1 MADNDIELSV
11 GIKLDDAQF
20 TNEYQSKLSELSKAT
35 QTQIQG
41 AMDELSGPA
50 SKQWGTLPFAG
61 MHDPKSGNVIATQAF
76 LSSLSR
82 DLQGAGYSGTSYES
96 ALINATYRSSMA
108 DPMQRYH
115 RMLAMGLTQQADLT
129 HPDTA
134 LGKIIETDY
143 ALMSQPWSRDF
154 IKTTDYRGQK
164 RSYID
169 FAGMRE
175 YAVEA
180 GLGRWIDE
188 GENAGKNTAD
198 NSELINDEL
207 EKIDEGENAG
217 KNTADNFELIND
229 ELEKIDEKSIAS
241 KKTFSDWNDTL
252 KGVLGT
258 LTAIGGLAG
267 VVATLAAVV
276 KAFEGANKASEAG
289 TVAAGTT
296 LDKRRAFIGM
306 SALDELKT
314 KVASKSVGLG
324 EDAVKNEIYTMSENI
339 EQYKLMGQGDA
350 LPPALL
356 GIFNNLMTA
365 EDPYD
370 IYTKSADEIYKQ
382 LKGADDAT
390 RRRWLMLMNKAG
402 LGSMSSLVGQFL
414 SNPEY
419 AQKYKTPSALFDLK
433 RNPFY
438 GVYPEAETMLPQ
450 ISQLNESLKASYSQL
465 YKDWEKAFGLPFK
478 TWWDNTLKDKIVPW
492 FERLISLF
500 ERLKSMLGLDKTP
513 EQKEAGKAIT
523 GLRMILLGSDRDK
536 AIAKAINK
544 NNALADVPGYKAQN
558 GPIAYH
564 SYWGSWFGGKVE
576 QTGRAANAIWNLYG
590 RVADYSDKD
599 IEAIENP
606 TQRMAT
612 KDVVERVRKMRG
624 KLDDVGLADFL
635 KNTKGEDID
644 KYLLRAMQVGVYSN
658 SPDWEANF
666 DSYIDSIL
674 KLGLRGNTDDEIIKL
689 LERIATNTEVSE
701 EVTKNDKFWEII
713 TLQYGSAVA
722 EDWRSKLVNR

>member
-1 MADNDIELSV
+1 MAENDIELSV

-20 TNEYQSKLSELSKAT
+20 TNEYQSKLSKLSKAT

-41 AMDELSGPA
+41 AMDEISGPA
-50 SKQWGTLPFAG
+50 AKQWGTLPFAG
-61 MHDPKSGNVIATQAF
+61 MHDPNSGNVIATQAF

-82 DLQGAGYSGTSYES
+82 DLQGAGYSGISYES

-134 LGKIIETDY
+134 LGKTIETDY

-154 IKTTDYRGQK
+154 IKTTNYKGQK

-175 YAVEA
+175 YAVDA
-180 GLGRWIDE
+180 GLGKWVNED
-188 GENAGKNTAD
+188 GG
-198 NSELINDEL
+198 
-207 EKIDEGENAG
+207 
-217 KNTADNFELIND
+217 NTADNFELIND
-229 ELEKIDEKSIAS
+229 ELENIEDKS
-241 KKTFSDWNDTL
+241 KKSEKTFLGWNDTL

-258 LTAIGGLAG
+258 LTAIGSLAG
-267 VVATLAAVV
+267 IVKTFEVAY
-276 KAFEGANKASEAG
+276 KASEAG

-324 EDAVKNEIYTMSENI
+324 EDAIKNEIYSMSGNI
-339 EQYKLMGQGDA
+339 EQYKLFGQGDA
-350 LPPALL
+350 LPTALL
-356 GIFNNLMTA
+356 GVFNNLMEA
-365 EDPYD
+365 EDPYAV
-370 IYTKSADEIYKQ
+370 YTKSADELYNQ

-419 AQKYKTPSALFDLK
+419 AKQYKTPSALFNLK
-433 RNPFY
+433 SNPYY

-450 ISQLNESLKASYSQL
+450 ISKLNESLKASYSQM

-478 TWWDNTLKDKIVPW
+478 DWWDKTMQNKVVPW
-492 FERLISLF
+492 FEKIISF
-500 ERLKSMLGLDKTP
+500 LGLDKTP
-513 EQKEAGKAIT
+513 DEKEAANAIT
-523 GLRMILLGSDRDK
+523 DLNLILLSSDRDK
-536 AIAKAINK
+536 TISKAIAKD
-544 NNALADVPGYKAQN
+544 NALADVPGYRAQT
-558 GPIAYH
+558 GPLAYH
-564 SYWGSWFGGKVE
+564 STWGSWFGGKVN
-576 QTGRAANAIWNLYG
+576 QTGRAANAIWNLYSQ
-590 RVADYSDKD
+590 VASYSDED
-599 IEAIENP
+599 INSISDLK
-606 TQRMAT
+606 QRTAT
-612 KDVVERVRKMRG
+612 KDAVERIRKMQE
-624 KLDDVGLADFL
+624 KLDKVGLASFL
-635 KNTKGEDID
+635 KDTKSEDID
-644 KYLLRAMQVGVYSN
+644 KYLLRAMQVGAYSN
-658 SPDWEANF
+658 SPNWESNF

-674 KLGLRGNTDDEIIKL
+674 KLGLRGQTDDKIIAL
-689 LERIATNTEVSE
+689 LETIAANTEISE
-701 EVTKNDKFWEII
+701 ALTKNKDFWDII
-713 TLQYGSAVA
+713 TLQYGSGVA
-722 EDWRSKLVNR
+722 NDWREKLINR

>member
-1 MADNDIELSV
+1 MAENDIELSV

-20 TNEYQSKLSELSKAT
+20 TNEYQSKLSKLSKAT

-41 AMDELSGPA
+41 AMDEMSGPA

-61 MHDPKSGNVIATQAF
+61 MHDPNSGNVIATQAF

-82 DLQGAGYSGTSYES
+82 DLKGAGYSGTSYES

-134 LGKIIETDY
+134 LGKTIETDY

-154 IKTTDYRGQK
+154 IKTTKYRGQK

-180 GLGRWIDE
+180 GLGRW
-188 GENAGKNTAD
+188 
-198 NSELINDEL
+198 
-207 EKIDEGENAG
+207 IDEGENAG

-258 LTAIGGLAG
+258 LTAIGSLAG
-267 VVATLAAVV
+267 IVKTFEVAY
-276 KAFEGANKASEAG
+276 KASEAG

-324 EDAVKNEIYTMSENI
+324 EDAVKNEIYTMSGNI

-419 AQKYKTPSALFDLK
+419 VQKYKTPSALFDLK
-433 RNPFY
+433 SNPFY

-450 ISQLNESLKASYSQL
+450 ISQLNESLKASYSQMA
-465 YKDWEKAFGLPFK
+465 KDWEEAFGLPFK
-478 TWWDNTLKDKIVPW
+478 TWWDRIMKDKIVPW
-492 FERLISLF
+492 FEQLISL
-500 ERLKSMLGLDKTP
+500 LGLDETP
-513 EQKEAGKAIT
+513 AQREAGKAIT
-523 GLRMILLGSDRDK
+523 DLSMILLGSDRDK

-590 RVADYSDKD
+590 QVADYSNKD

-624 KLDDVGLADFL
+624 KLDDVGLAHFL
-635 KNTKGEDID
+635 SDTKSEDID

-658 SPDWEANF
+658 SPNWEANF
-666 DSYIDSIL
+666 DNYIDSIL

-689 LERIATNTEVSE
+689 LERIATNTEFSE

-722 EDWRSKLVNR
+722 EDWRSKLANR

>member
-1 MADNDIELSV
+1 MAENDIELSV
-11 GIKLDDAQF
+11 GIKIDDAQF
-20 TNEYQSKLSELSKAT
+20 TNEYQSKLSKLSKAT

-41 AMDELSGPA
+41 AMDEISGPA
-50 SKQWGTLPFAG
+50 AKQWGTLPFAG
-61 MHDPKSGNVIATQAF
+61 MHDPNSGNAIATQAF

-82 DLQGAGYSGTSYES
+82 DLQGAGYSGISYES

-134 LGKIIETDY
+134 LGKTIETDY

-154 IKTTDYRGQK
+154 IKTTSYKGQK

-169 FAGMRE
+169 FAGMRD
-175 YAVEA
+175 YAVDA

-188 GENAGKNTAD
+188 DGGNTA
-198 NSELINDEL
+198 N
-207 EKIDEGENAG
+207 
-217 KNTADNFELIND
+217 NFELIND
-229 ELEKIDEKSIAS
+229 ELEKIEDKSVTS

-258 LTAIGGLAG
+258 LTAIGSLAG
-267 VVATLAAVV
+267 IVKTFEVAY
-276 KAFEGANKASEAG
+276 KASEAG

-324 EDAVKNEIYTMSENI
+324 EDSIKNEIYTMSGNI

-350 LPPALL
+350 LPSALL
-356 GIFNNLMTA
+356 GIFDNLMSA
-365 EDPYD
+365 EDPYSV
-370 IYTKSADEIYKQ
+370 YTQSADEIYKQ
-382 LKGADDAT
+382 LQGADAQT

-419 AQKYKTPSALFDLK
+419 AKQYGTPSALFNLK
-433 RNPFY
+433 SNPYY

-450 ISQLNESLKASYSQL
+450 ISQLNESLKASYSTM

-478 TWWDNTLKDKIVPW
+478 EWWDATMKDKVIPW
-492 FERLISLF
+492 FEKIISF
-500 ERLKSMLGLDKTP
+500 LGLNLSP
-513 EQKEAGKAIT
+513 AEKEAANAVT
-523 GLRMILLGSDRDK
+523 DLSMILLSSDRDS
-536 AIAKAINK
+536 AIAKAVAK
-544 NNALADVPGYKAQN
+544 NDAIAAVPGYKAQT
-558 GPIAYH
+558 GPLAYH
-564 SYWGSWFGGKVE
+564 SAWGSWFGGQVN
-576 QTGRAANAIWNLYG
+576 QTGRAANAIWTLYG
-590 RVADYSDKD
+590 QVADYSDEEINSISD
-599 IEAIENP
+599 PRQRTATRNAIE
-606 TQRMAT
+606 RI
-612 KDVVERVRKMRG
+612 RKMRK
-624 KLDDVGLADFL
+624 KLENVGLSHFL
-635 KNTKGEDID
+635 EDTKSENID
-644 KYLLRAMQVGVYSN
+644 TYLLRAMQVGAYSN
-658 SPDWEANF
+658 SPNWESNF

-674 KLGLRGNTDDEIIKL
+674 KLGLRGQTDDKIIAL
-689 LERIATNTEVSE
+689 LETIAANTEVSE
-701 EVTKNDKFWEII
+701 ALTKNKDFWDII

-722 EDWRSKLVNR
+722 NDWKEKLTNR

>member
-1 MADNDIELSV
+1 VAENDIELSV

-20 TNEYQSKLSELSKAT
+20 TNEYQSKLSKLSKAT

-41 AMDELSGPA
+41 AMDEMSGPA

-61 MHDPKSGNVIATQAF
+61 MHDPNSGNVIATQAF

-108 DPMQRYH
+108 DPMERYH

-134 LGKIIETDY
+134 LGKTIETDY

-154 IKTTDYRGQK
+154 IKTTNYRGQK

-180 GLGRWIDE
+180 GLGRW
-188 GENAGKNTAD
+188 
-198 NSELINDEL
+198 
-207 EKIDEGENAG
+207 IDEGENAG

-258 LTAIGGLAG
+258 LTAIGSLAG
-267 VVATLAAVV
+267 IVKTFEVAY
-276 KAFEGANKASEAG
+276 KASEAG

-324 EDAVKNEIYTMSENI
+324 EDAVKNEIYTMSGNI

-433 RNPFY
+433 SNPFY
-438 GVYPEAETMLPQ
+438 SVYPEAETMLPQ
-450 ISQLNESLKASYSQL
+450 ISQLNESLKASYSQI

-478 TWWDNTLKDKIVPW
+478 TWWDNTMKDKIVPW
-492 FERLISLF
+492 FEQLISL
-500 ERLKSMLGLDKTP
+500 LGLDETP
-513 EQKEAGKAIT
+513 EQREAGKAIT
-523 GLRMILLGSDRDK
+523 ELSVILSGNDRDK
-536 AIAKAINK
+536 VIAKAINK

-624 KLDDVGLADFL
+624 KLDDVGLAHFL
-635 KNTKGEDID
+635 TDTKSEDID

-658 SPDWEANF
+658 SPNWEANF

-689 LERIATNTEVSE
+689 LERIATNTEFSE

-722 EDWRSKLVNR
+722 EDWRSKLANR

>member
-41 AMDELSGPA
+41 AMDGISGPA

-188 GENAGKNTAD
+188 GEN
-198 NSELINDEL
+198 
-207 EKIDEGENAG
+207 EGENAG

-258 LTAIGGLAG
+258 LTAIGSLAG
-267 VVATLAAVV
+267 IVKTFEVAY
-276 KAFEGANKASEAG
+276 KASEAG

-324 EDAVKNEIYTMSENI
+324 EDAIKNEIYTMSGNI

-433 RNPFY
+433 SNPFY

-465 YKDWEKAFGLPFK
+465 YKDWEEAFGLPFK
-478 TWWDNTLKDKIVPW
+478 TWWDNTLKGTIVPW
-492 FERLISLF
+492 FEGLISL
-500 ERLKSMLGLDKTP
+500 LGLDETP
-513 EQKEAGKAIT
+513 EQRKANKAKAKAT
-523 GLRMILLGSDRDK
+523 K
-536 AIAKAINK
+536 AIAKAVAK
-544 NNALADVPGYKAQN
+544 AVDNNDALADVPGYKAQN

-564 SYWGSWFGGKVE
+564 SSWGSWFGGKVE
-576 QTGRAANAIWNLYG
+576 QTGRVANAIWNIYG
-590 RVADYSDKD
+590 QVAGYSDED

-612 KDVVERVRKMRG
+612 KDVIERVRKMRSR
-624 KLDDVGLADFL
+624 LDDVGLADFL
-635 KNTKGEDID
+635 ENAKHENID

-666 DSYIDSIL
+666 DSYIDSLL
-674 KLGLRGNTDDEIIKL
+674 KSGLRGNTDDDEIIKL
-689 LERIATNTEVSE
+689 LERIAANTGVSE
-701 EVTKNDKFWEII
+701 EITKNDKFWEII